1 MYYDL
6 IASLPHLP
14 HFLSAEHCPITP
26 LRLRQ
31 RLGLLRPGD
40 AELLQRVWPLV
51 QWRGDGLA
59 IESDHVITERYRQ
72 LVESPVPG
80 PLRGYLDYR
89 MTQQTL
95 LAALRRKQAAMGPPA
110 TALFADSSSPIH
122 QISRNW
128 EKPDFGLANVYPWLT
143 GASDQLASGDALGLE
158 QTMVEL
164 NWRWL
169 SRMADQSVFG
179 FAAVVAFVFK
189 WDLLRSWLANDSA
202 EAKQRF
208 QKLIDRVTHV
218 AD

>member
-14 HFLSAEHCPITP
+14 HFQSAEHCPITP

-31 RLGLLRPGD
+31 RLGLLRRGD
-40 AELLQRVWPLV
+40 AESLHRVWPFV
-51 QWRGDGLA
+51 QLRSDGSA
-59 IESDHVITERYRQ
+59 IESDHVIAKRYRL
-72 LVESPVPG
+72 LVESPIPT

-110 TALFADSSSPIH
+110 TALFADPSSPIH
-122 QISRNW
+122 QIYWNW
-128 EKPDFGLANVYPWLT
+128 DKPVFGLSNVYPWLT
-143 GASDQLASGDALGLE
+143 GASDRLASGDALGLE
-158 QTMVEL
+158 QAMAEL

-169 SRMADQSVFG
+169 GRMAEQSVFG
-179 FAAVVAFVFK
+179 FAAVVAYVFK

-208 QKLIDRVTHV
+208 QNLIDRVTHV